1 MASPSFPYRRELLPP
16 TPESLRGAVDREFAK
31 IETAVSSIAP
41 ALPALV
47 VDLPPPGSVGRRAFV
62 TNATATT
69 FGSIVAGGGSNKV
82 PVFDNGTNWVIG

>member
-1 MASPSFPYRRELLPP
+1 MTSPSYLYRKEMRPP
-16 TPESLRGAVDREFAK
+16 SPESLGGHMDREFSK
-31 IETAVSSIAP
+31 IETAISAIAP
-41 ALPALV
+41 PTPTTVAALPPA
-47 VDLPPPGSVGRRAFV
+47 GTVGRRAFV